1 MAIDWNDP
9 AARARLIESVG
20 PKEYNRLHEEHR
32 QSTVI
37 ETVNGHAI
45 RPIATGFGRLFEV
58 GATGRAFSSLEAAKA
73 FAKGE
78 GVANG

>member
-1 MAIDWNDP
+1 MAIDWTDP

-32 QSTVI
+32 RSTVI

-58 GATGRAFSSLEAAKA
+58 GATGRAFPSLEAAKN
-73 FAKGE
+73 FAITE
-78 GVANG
+78 GKTNG

>member
-32 QSTVI
+32 QSSVI

-58 GATGRAFSSLEAAKA
+58 GATGRAFSTLEQARA
-73 FAKGE
+73 FAKAE
-78 GVANG
+78 GLANG